1 MNNRFIRRDGT
12 LEDAKIVAALK
23 QAATQYEN
31 GEIVEVYDT
40 LIDIV
45 SAIDDYDKHT
55 EARNG

>member
-1 MNNRFIRRDGT
+1 MTSRFFQNGE
-12 LEDAKIVAALK
+12 LKDAKIVDALR